1 VAVYRLL
8 TVGSVE
14 IEMMEA
20 QISKKKLERL
30 SITGGDFRKAGRR
43 SRGEMTTEGLRRLL
57 ADDVKDIQRRHGGE
71 EGGGEG
77 GVEGDIE
84 EEELERILDRKGMF
98 EEGGLSVE
106 GRMYDL
112 VVIGGSDLL
121 SGISQGGRE

>member
-1 VAVYRLL
+1 
-8 TVGSVE
+8 
-14 IEMMEA
+14 
-20 QISKKKLERL
+20 
-30 SITGGDFRKAGRR
+30 
-43 SRGEMTTEGLRRLL
+43 MTTEGLRRLL

-71 EGGGEG
+71 EGGREG

-84 EEELERILDRKGMF
+84 EEELGRILDRKGMF

-112 VVIGGSDLL
+112 MVIGGSDLL